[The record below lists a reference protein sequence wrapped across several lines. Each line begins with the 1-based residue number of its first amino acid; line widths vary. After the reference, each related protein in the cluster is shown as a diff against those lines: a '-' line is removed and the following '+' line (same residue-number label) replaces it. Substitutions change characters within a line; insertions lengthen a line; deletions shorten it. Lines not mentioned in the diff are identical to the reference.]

1 MLQTK
6 RVRQELGAGAK
17 YVLRVGY
24 KPWDDHV
31 APSTQTANPHQ
42 PRMGRSGA
50 RSRPAT
56 QASGSS
62 TLSATGRSRVGTSAA
77 GSTRTARSAA
87 RAQQQLPAA
96 LVAPFAPDDPEAAKK
111 HVSTGEMV
119 DRFRQ
124 RTFREFMDVLE
135 TQQKFDLLVREK
147 QLERGAIALLYLSV
161 FCDYFSEFF
170 LKVNSAHCVIVLLYP
185 ADRSIARIRHH
196 MRPPE
201 GRPTAEQL
209 ELESRAGGGHRS
221 RRGDGDAVGNAEF
234 DATTTTTG
242 RSTRAR
248 SQSERERE
256 NESSTSR
263 ARGRGTR
270 ASGRTTADALPAN
283 AFWPGSGDHLRLC
296 MPPYGAPYRWP
307 DKGLVHFYRVGGK
320 PRPNELGW

>member
-50 RSRPAT
+50 RSRPTT

-170 LKVNSAHCVIVLLYP
+170 LKCELCTLCNSAALPGGSLDRAHSASHAAAGGTPDSGTAGARESRRRRPSLASRRRRRSRERGIRRDNDDHWTLDARAQPVGTRARERELHVARARTRHARERPHDCGRAAGERVL
-185 ADRSIARIRHH
+185 ARKR
-196 MRPPE
+196 RPPE
-201 GRPTAEQL
+201 TLHAAVR
-209 ELESRAGGGHRS
+209 RAVPVARQGPRALLP
-221 RRGDGDAVGNAEF
+221 RRRQAA
-234 DATTTTTG
+234 A
-242 RSTRAR
+242 
-248 SQSERERE
+248 Q
-256 NESSTSR
+256 
-263 ARGRGTR
+263 
-270 ASGRTTADALPAN
+270 
-283 AFWPGSGDHLRLC
+283 
-296 MPPYGAPYRWP
+296 
-307 DKGLVHFYRVGGK
+307 
-320 PRPNELGW
+320 